1 MMALRPTN
9 CKTASGHCS
18 HVMLSMQWKYI
29 TANTCN
35 PPGYADYFGGI
46 NSQSRVLPNSYWS
59 ELLPT
64 CQLPYPR
71 DGERSAVWPEQFFNC
86 AEGKYQ
92 FLHSTLSCLVLP
104 LTIAALVRKVSIV
117 ASASIPSTPSIP
129 TPSFPYTAAPT
140 IPIVFTA
147 APTPPD
153 TPRSELP
160 TMKPTVSDKETED
173 ACCSFDYKTC
183 IKWCGTTKD
192 ECLECASST
201 RWLAQGSMASS
212 NCKARW
218 DGCMGDAKCCPG
230 LVCVQFSKWY
240 GQCSPE

>member
-1 MMALRPTN
+1 MSCCLCSGSISPRIPAILQAMRTTSEESTRSHEYFLIVIGVN
-9 CKTASGHCS
+9 CFQLANSRTQETASEVQYGQNS
-18 HVMLSMQWKYI
+18 FSIVRKVS
-29 TANTCN
+29 
-35 PPGYADYFGGI
+35 I
-46 NSQSRVLPNSYWS
+46 NF
-59 ELLPT
+59 
-64 CQLPYPR
+64 CI
-71 DGERSAVWPEQFFNC
+71 AHF
-86 AEGKYQ
+86 
-92 FLHSTLSCLVLP
+92 SCLVLFF
-104 LTIAALVRKVSIV
+104 TIAALVRKVSIM